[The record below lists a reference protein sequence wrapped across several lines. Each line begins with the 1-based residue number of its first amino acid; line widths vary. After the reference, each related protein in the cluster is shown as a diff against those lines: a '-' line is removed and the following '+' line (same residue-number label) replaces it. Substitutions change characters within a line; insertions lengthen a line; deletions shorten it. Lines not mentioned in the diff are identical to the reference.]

1 MIFRTLL
8 RALALLQLR
17 SFVVTDAGKDWQ
29 ARVMGDTGSNGSGA
43 YAPANYM
50 GVTANSDAPDASNT
64 TLAGEIAS
72 GTLVRGQCVY
82 AHTDGTSTFTLT
94 RVLTSDQSV
103 TIAKIGVFNAPS
115 GGTMAF
121 EELLNDAAIM
131 VPGDQLQI
139 THTFTL

>member
-8 RALALLQLR
+8 AALSLFDFRLG
-17 SFVVTDAGKDWQ
+17 VTTLAGKDWQ
-29 ARVMGDTGSNGSGA
+29 ARVMADTGSNGSGA

-50 GVTANSDAPDASNT
+50 GVTEDDTTPDEANT

-82 AHTDGTSTFTLT
+82 AHTDGTSTYTLT

-103 TIAKIGVFNAPS
+103 TLRKIGIFNAAS
-115 GGTMAF
+115 GGTMVF
-121 EELLNDAAIM
+121 EGLLNEIAVL
-131 VPGDQLQI
+131 VPGDQIQV
-139 THTFTL
+139 THTVTI